1 MNRKTF
7 LLFAVAAVSIPLFSA
22 VTTGNTLCR
31 IKVESST
38 RDTLI
43 SLPLVDVGAAG
54 DSINIT
60 KIVLTDNLSDGDTLM
75 AKVDGRWQTWDLN
88 GKVWEGRSTVNG
100 DETTVASS
108 NESFSRGTTIILTRK
123 GEDLT
128 KPIYLYGEFKNESK
142 TQTPVAEGWTL
153 MGNALPADFPINK
166 EGFWTANG
174 GSPSV
179 GDQIVVPAS
188 TGLGV
193 KEYTWGSVVDGEF
206 GWVALTMQKDAN
218 GILVATKELTR
229 DQVPAGQGFWYRS
242 VGESVPT
249 VTWNNL

>member
-7 LLFAVAAVSIPLFSA
+7 LLFFVAAVSIPLFSA

-43 SLPLVDVGAAG
+43 SLPLVDVGASG
-54 DSINIT
+54 DSVNIT

-75 AKVDGRWQTWDLN
+75 AKVDGSWQTWRLW
-88 GKVWEGRSTVNG
+88 GGVWSGVTTVSG
-100 DETTVASS
+100 DEAHASLPDAA
-108 NESFSRGTTIILTRK
+108 FARGTSIILRRT
-123 GEDLT
+123 GDLT

-193 KEYTWGSVVDGEF
+193 KEYIWGSVDGNNF
-206 GWVALTMQKDAN
+206 GWVALTMKMENDV
-218 GILVATKELTR
+218 LVATKELTS